1 MTAVQ
6 DALHQSVFHPVVP
19 ARLLGTG
26 ATPRASGAVCN
37 LIESVK
43 ERRTKSYFRKE
54 MCLKYVK
61 FCFFASKARLW
72 CPKMLICYKLD
83 PVLEIISFDQR

>member
-1 MTAVQ
+1 
-6 DALHQSVFHPVVP
+6 
-19 ARLLGTG
+19 
-26 ATPRASGAVCN
+26 
-37 LIESVK
+37 
-43 ERRTKSYFRKE
+43 

-61 FCFFASKARLW
+61 FCFLASKARLW